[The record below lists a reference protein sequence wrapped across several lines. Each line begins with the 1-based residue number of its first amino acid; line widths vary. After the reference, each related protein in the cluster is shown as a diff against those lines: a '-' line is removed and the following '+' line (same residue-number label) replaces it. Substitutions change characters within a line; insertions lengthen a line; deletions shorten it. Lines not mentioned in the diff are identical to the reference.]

1 MSFEFLRPGWLLAL
15 LALPVWWALVRA
27 GSGRG
32 IVFPRT
38 PTVADLRPPGVGAH
52 LLAELPRLLRIA
64 ALTALVLAL
73 AGLRTVTAVEEEVRE
88 EFSVALVLD
97 LSSSMQAEDMGPMQS
112 RLAVA
117 RDRAAR
123 FARSRPRDR
132 VGLVVFGGES
142 LIRVPLTE
150 DPTVVADAVRRI
162 RLGFVSDGTDISTAI
177 LTGTYLLK
185 DDPNEARVMILLT
198 DGGHN
203 TEGLAPAR
211 AAATAAEN
219 GIRIYPVSVGAP
231 PEVEPGVDMDPLA
244 EDVRRI
250 ETILT
255 RAARLSGGRYYRAV
269 DAAALDSVYA
279 EIDRLEE
286 SSLQVRSRP
295 VGVPR
300 EHWLFL
306 IAAVLVVL
314 EWGVRG
320 TRLEVLP

>member
-1 MSFEFLRPGWLLAL
+1 M
-15 LALPVWWALVRA
+15 
-27 GSGRG
+27 
-32 IVFPRT
+32 
-38 PTVADLRPPGVGAH
+38 
-52 LLAELPRLLRIA
+52 
-64 ALTALVLAL
+64 
-73 AGLRTVTAVEEEVRE
+73 
-88 EFSVALVLD
+88 
-97 LSSSMQAEDMGPMQS
+97 
-112 RLAVA
+112 
-117 RDRAAR
+117 
-123 FARSRPRDR
+123 
-132 VGLVVFGGES
+132 
-142 LIRVPLTE
+142 
-150 DPTVVADAVRRI
+150 
-162 RLGFVSDGTDISTAI
+162 SDGTDISTAI